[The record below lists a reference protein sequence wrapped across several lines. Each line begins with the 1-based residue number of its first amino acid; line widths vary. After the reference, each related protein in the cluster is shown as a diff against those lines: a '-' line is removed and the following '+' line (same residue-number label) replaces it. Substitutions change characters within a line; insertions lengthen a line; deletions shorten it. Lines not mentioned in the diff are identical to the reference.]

1 MDIFKQKEY
10 KLLFFFKVDWLP
22 VVYQIAWRR
31 RDWKKINQGLQKGF
45 PLQLRWI

>member
-10 KLLFFFKVDWLP
+10 KLLFFLKVAWLP

-31 RDWKKINQGLQKGF
+31 KDWEKINQGLQKGF